1 MPSELILIQLNLRF
15 NVTNIS
21 LKRLVQNHLMRSA
34 YLILLTFVINNT
46 FSQLYT
52 GVIKDAT
59 TDMPLAFVNIGI
71 PKKATGTVSQFDGT
85 FRLTIAEENTPD
97 TLRISMIGYKTKE
110 IPVKI
115 FISDYFILNKA
126 ITLEPDIKEL
136 SEVII
141 RPRNMKEVV
150 LGNENNSPNVS
161 AGFLTDDLGSELGT
175 VMKLKDGK
183 TYYLKSCGFNFA
195 KVNYDSI
202 IFRVNIYD
210 LEDGLPGELLISLP
224 IYVTVYRDQR
234 NVIVDLYPY
243 DIKIEEDFVLS
254 LEWLQDLPDKTK
266 AVMFCAGFF
275 GNKVVFRQTS
285 QANWAGFPIGI
296 GIWCKAE
303 FEK

>member
-1 MPSELILIQLNLRF
+1 MKSIYIFLFIF
-15 NVTNIS
+15 S
-21 LKRLVQNHLMRSA
+21 
-34 YLILLTFVINNT
+34 INNA
-46 FSQLYT
+46 FSQIYSGT
-52 GVIKDAT
+52 IKDAS
-59 TDMPLAFVNIGI
+59 TDQPLAFVNIGI
-71 PKKATGTVSQFDGT
+71 PKKNIGTVSQFDGT
-85 FRLTIAEENTPD
+85 FHLNFSEENMTD
-97 TLRISMIGYKTKE
+97 TLRISMIGYKTQL
-110 IPVKI
+110 IPVTK
-115 FISDYFILNKA
+115 FISDFIQLNKA
-126 ITLEPDIKEL
+126 IILEPDIKEL

-150 LGNENNSPNVS
+150 LGNDYNSPNVS

-195 KVNYDSI
+195 RVNYDSI

-210 LEDGLPGELLISLP
+210 LDDGLPGELLISLP
-224 IYVTVYRDQR
+224 IYITVYRDQK
-234 NVIVDLYPY
+234 NAVVDLYPY
-243 DIKIEEDFVLS
+243 DIKVDDDFVLS

-275 GNKVVFRQTS
+275 GHKVVFRQTS
-285 QANWAGFPIGI
+285 QADWAGFPIGI

>member
-1 MPSELILIQLNLRF
+1 MKSIYIFLFIF
-15 NVTNIS
+15 S
-21 LKRLVQNHLMRSA
+21 
-34 YLILLTFVINNT
+34 INNA
-46 FSQLYT
+46 FSQIYS
-52 GVIKDAT
+52 GIIKDAST
-59 TDMPLAFVNIGI
+59 AQPLAFVNIGI
-71 PKKATGTVSQFDGT
+71 PKKNIGTVSQFDGT
-85 FRLTIAEENTPD
+85 FHLNFSEENMTD
-97 TLRISMIGYKTKE
+97 TLRISMIGYKTQL
-110 IPVKI
+110 IPVTK
-115 FISDYFILNKA
+115 FISDFIQLNKA
-126 ITLEPDIKEL
+126 ITLDPDIKEL

-150 LGNENNSPNVS
+150 LGNDFNSPNVS

-195 KVNYDSI
+195 RVNYDSI

-224 IYVTVYRDQR
+224 IYITVYRDQK
-234 NVIVDLYPY
+234 NAVVDLYPY
-243 DIKIEEDFVLS
+243 DIKVDDDFVLS
-254 LEWLQDLPDKTK
+254 LEWLQNLPDKTK

-275 GNKVVFRQTS
+275 GHKVVFRQTS
-285 QANWAGFPIGI
+285 QADWAGFPIGI

>member
-1 MPSELILIQLNLRF
+1 MKSIYIFLFIF
-15 NVTNIS
+15 S
-21 LKRLVQNHLMRSA
+21 
-34 YLILLTFVINNT
+34 INNA
-46 FSQLYT
+46 FSQIYS
-52 GVIKDAT
+52 GIIKDAS
-59 TDMPLAFVNIGI
+59 TDQPLAFVNIGI
-71 PKKATGTVSQFDGT
+71 PKKNIGTVSQFDGT
-85 FRLTIAEENTPD
+85 FHLNFSEENMTD
-97 TLRISMIGYKTKE
+97 TLRISMIGYKTQL
-110 IPVKI
+110 IPVTK
-115 FISDYFILNKA
+115 FISDFIQLNKA
-126 ITLEPDIKEL
+126 IILEPDIKEL

-150 LGNENNSPNVS
+150 LGNDYNSPNVS

-195 KVNYDSI
+195 RVNYDSI

-210 LEDGLPGELLISLP
+210 LDDGLPGELLISLP
-224 IYVTVYRDQR
+224 IYITVYRDQK
-234 NVIVDLYPY
+234 NAVVDLYPY
-243 DIKIEEDFVLS
+243 DIKVDDDFVLS

-275 GNKVVFRQTS
+275 GHKVVFRQTS
-285 QANWAGFPIGI
+285 QADWAGFPIGI

>member
-1 MPSELILIQLNLRF
+1 VYSGM
-15 NVTNIS
+15 V
-21 LKRLVQNHLMRSA
+21 
-34 YLILLTFVINNT
+34 
-46 FSQLYT
+46 
-52 GVIKDAT
+52 KDVS
-59 TDMPLAFVNIGI
+59 TDLPLAFVNIGI

-85 FRLTIAEENTPD
+85 FHLNIPEANISD
-97 TLRISMIGYKTKE
+97 TLRISMIGYKTLQ

-115 FISDYFILNKA
+115 FLSDFANTNKA
-126 ITLEPDIKEL
+126 ITLEPDIKAL
-136 SEVII
+136 TEVVI
-141 RPRNMKEVV
+141 RPRNMKEVI

-175 VMKLKDGK
+175 VMNLKDGK

-195 KVNYDSI
+195 KVNFDSI

-210 LEDGLPGELLISLP
+210 LEGGLPGELLISLP

-234 NVIVDLYPY
+234 NVVVDLYPY
-243 DIKIEEDFVLS
+243 DIKVDDDFVLS
-254 LEWLQDLPDKTK
+254 LEWLQDLPDKTN

-285 QANWAGFPIGI
+285 QANWAGFPLGI